1 MVKISKKLAGSYIN
15 CLPRLPRRQFEN
27 ELVAMVKA
35 GNLTRMQAIE
45 AMSCRVHDLEDTV
58 KIQYME

>member
-1 MVKISKKLAGSYIN
+1 MRISKRLSNCYVC
-15 CLPRLPRRQFEN
+15 CLPRQPRRQFEN

-45 AMSCRVHDLEDTV
+45 AMSCRVQDLEDTV